1 MPVTT
6 EVRVRYAETDQMGIV
21 YYANYLVWFEL
32 GRVELLRSIGLA
44 YSRLETDHGCIL
56 PVIDVSCRYK
66 SPARYDDEI
75 LIETRPAMLRG
86 TILKFAYRI
95 LRKARA
101 GEEQTG
107 EERTLLAEG
116 ETVHVVCDDQ
126 LQRKPLPEKY
136 AAALKTLMKDGRSL
150 ARAAKFGLY
159 NLLENHPMSIP
170 DDGNFSCWLSARRS
184 SRNFRQASISLGI
197 MTR

>member
-21 YYANYLVWFEL
+21 YYANYLVWFEI
-32 GRVELLRSIGLA
+32 GRVELLRSVGLE
-44 YSRLETDHGCIL
+44 YSCLETDHGCIL

-86 TILKFAYRI
+86 TVLKFAYRI
-95 LRKARA
+95 LRKAA
-101 GEEQTG
+101 DGGEHA
-107 EERTLLAEG
+107 LLAEG

-126 LQRKPLPEKY
+126 LNRKPLPEKY
-136 AAALKTLMKDGRSL
+136 AAALKALMQEGRSL
-150 ARAAKFGLY
+150 ASAAKSALQ
-159 NLLENHPMSIP
+159 NPLEDHPISIP

-184 SRNFRQASISLGI
+184 TRYFRQASISSGI